1 MREYTSKKF
10 NPWSNHQT
18 KSQRN
23 VEPRFSKQLW
33 PNPLTSHGF
42 CFPTIKWS
50 YLHLSHRGWTLIKD
64 SEKVG
69 EKTFKC
75 LWRPWKEKIKKS
87 CHLSIKY
94 CDYFSGKHNDS
105 WIQCLPILNQLHW
118 LLESGEHFFR
128 QSEWLDYPI
137 IKSKL
142 NKIGY

>member
-10 NPWSNHQT
+10 NPWSKHQT
-18 KSQRN
+18 KSQTN
-23 VEPRFSKQLW
+23 VEPRFYKQLW
-33 PNPLTSHGF
+33 PNPLSSQGF

-50 YLHLSHRGWTLIKD
+50 YLHLPDHGWTLIKILKGGGKKPLNAYED
-64 SEKVG
+64 PERRK
-69 EKTFKC
+69 
-75 LWRPWKEKIKKS
+75 LKKS

-94 CDYFSGKHNDS
+94 YDYFLGKHNDS
-105 WIQCLPILNQLHW
+105 WIQCLPILNQLRR
-118 LLESGEHFFR
+118 LLESCEHFFC